1 MSATEARSDDQSDEF
16 VTLFESL
23 LELHNELARAE
34 ARRGELLG
42 TLTGDAR
49 DSARNL
55 LHYLTLRS
63 HDMRDLQERL
73 TRHGLS
79 SLGRAESHVLWNLE
93 SVLGVLRRLHT
104 HDVGREPRAAISPG
118 SALQLLERR
127 TEALFGPPP
136 DGRTVRIMVT
146 MPPEA
151 ATDYDIV
158 RDLVAAG
165 ADCLR
170 INCAHDGEDAWRAM
184 ITNLDRARQE
194 TGRACRLL
202 MDLPGPRVRTG
213 PLPPGPEVAKIS
225 PPLDAVG
232 RARRPARVWLTPDGA
247 AENPPSA
254 ARGTLPLPASFL
266 GDIDVGDV
274 LTFRDASGARRR
286 MKVVERVG
294 ASLWVELRRP
304 SYVLAG
310 TTIAHGRST
319 AQVGS
324 LPGPAPYLLLHPG
337 DMLVLTREASDA
349 RRARTNT
356 KTGEREPARIAFLPA
371 EVLDTVAPGD
381 RIWFDDGK
389 IGGVIRDIDND
400 VTVEIT
406 SGRAKGEKLKAEKGI
421 NLPDTDLALP
431 SLTAEDIS
439 LLPFI
444 AEHADLVGYSF
455 VRTADDVR
463 HLREELARID
473 AEQLGVILKIETV
486 KSFEQLPA
494 MLLEGLAGGPL
505 GVMIA
510 RGDLAVE
517 GGFVRMAEVQE
528 EILWLTESAHVPA
541 VWATQVMESLAKKGR
556 PSRAEITDAAMGE
569 RAECVMLNKGPHIVD
584 AVHALVS
591 IFARMSGHQ
600 HKKNA
605 RLRRLEVAGGFTG
618 IEDAAA
624 AAADDVAS

>member
-1 MSATEARSDDQSDEF
+1 VSPGPARSNDRSEEF
-16 VTLFESL
+16 GDLFERL
-23 LELHNELARAE
+23 LELHAALALSETRHSE
-34 ARRGELLG
+34 PLG
-42 TLTGDAR
+42 PLAGDAH

-63 HDMRDLQERL
+63 YDMRELQERL

-104 HDVGREPRAAISPG
+104 RDAGREPRAAISPG

-127 TEALFGPPP
+127 TDALFGPPP
-136 DGRTVRIMVT
+136 EGRSVRIMVT
-146 MPPEA
+146 MPPKA
-151 ATDYDIV
+151 ATEYDIV

-165 ADCLR
+165 ADCMR

-184 ITNLDRARQE
+184 IGNLDRAKQE

-213 PLPPGPEVAKIS
+213 PLPAGPEVEKIS
-225 PPLDAVG
+225 PRLDALG
-232 RARRPARVWLTPDGA
+232 RARRAARVWLTPDGE
-247 AENPPSA
+247 AETPPSA
-254 ARGTLPLPASFL
+254 ARGTLPLPAAFL
-266 GDIDVGDV
+266 EGIDVGDL

-286 MKVVERVG
+286 MAVVERVG
-294 ASLWVELRRP
+294 ASLWAELRRP
-304 SYVLAG
+304 AYVLAG
-310 TTIAHGRST
+310 TAIAHGRRT

-337 DMLVLTREASDA
+337 DLLVLTRDA
-349 RRARTNT
+349 RDAGRARTNAE
-356 KTGEREPARIAFLPA
+356 TGEREPARIAFLPA
-371 EVLDTVAPGD
+371 EVLDTVAAGD

-389 IGGVIRDIDND
+389 LGGVIRDVGHD

-463 HLREELARID
+463 RLREELARVN
-473 AEQLGVILKIETV
+473 AQHLGVILKIETV
-486 KSFEQLPA
+486 RSFEQLPA

-528 EILWLTESAHVPA
+528 EILWLTEAAHVPA
-541 VWATQVMESLAKKGR
+541 VWATQVMESLVKKGR

-569 RAECVMLNKGPHIVD
+569 RAECVMLNKGLHIVD

-591 IFARMSGHQ
+591 IFARMGGHQ

-605 RLRRLEVAGGFTG
+605 RLRRLGVAAGFTG
-618 IEDAAA
+618 IEDPAAE
-624 AAADDVAS
+624 ADGDS